1 MRAAR
6 PANPQSDRKMT
17 RAVSLQTL
25 LDALAARNFIPF
37 SLSFRL
43 EEHSLRREAQIIK
56 PGWGISQ

>member
-1 MRAAR
+1 
-6 PANPQSDRKMT
+6 MT

-25 LDALAARNFIPF
+25 LDALAARDFIPF